1 MEPIQ
6 GCRIIYGAD
15 PGEAESFMEPIQ
27 GKWDCL
33 WSRSSRKRGEKI
45 NKNKHNLKSKR
56 QSYPDT

>member
-15 PGEAESFMEPIQ
+15 PGEAGSFMEPIQ

-33 WSRSSRKRGEKI
+33 WSRSCRKI
-45 NKNKHNLKSKR
+45 NKKSGNDR
-56 QSYPDT
+56 FST

>member
-6 GCRIIYGAD
+6 RCGIIYGAD

-33 WSRSSRKRGEKI
+33 WSRSSRKRGGKI
-45 NKNKHNLKSKR
+45 NKKSGNDKV
-56 QSYPDT
+56 ST